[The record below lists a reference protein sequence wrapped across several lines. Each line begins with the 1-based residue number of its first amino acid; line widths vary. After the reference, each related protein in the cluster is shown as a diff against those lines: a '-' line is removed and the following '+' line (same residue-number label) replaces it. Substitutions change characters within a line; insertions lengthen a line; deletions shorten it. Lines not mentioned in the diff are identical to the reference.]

1 MNLHK
6 VWFGCKRLICGNV
19 CGLSA
24 KEGTIVAG
32 LFTLVTSTLHL
43 IFESGN
49 LRMYKLT
56 NHTAITSDDKL
67 SFHLTLHQFSLTSIS
82 LVTVGIFA
90 VFALFLSVWKE
101 VYWGIAG
108 YIVWIVF
115 FELGQV
121 FLLIFFMPKHE
132 NFPMNINAME
142 STGMALR
149 CMVEA
154 YWIIFLTRYTL
165 ELYRFQQR
173 VDDSVKV
180 KQKASQ
186 RLKFGSV
193 VEMGV

>member
-6 VWFGCKRLICGNV
+6 VWFGCKRLIRGNV

-32 LFTLVTSTLHL
+32 LFTLVTSIMHL

-49 LRMYKLT
+49 LRLYKLT
-56 NHTAITSDDKL
+56 NYTSSNEKV
-67 SFHLTLHQFSLTSIS
+67 SFYVTLHQFCLTSIG

-90 VFALFLSVWKE
+90 VFALFLSIWKE

-115 FELGQV
+115 FELGQM

-132 NFPMNINAME
+132 SFPKTMNAME
-142 STGMALR
+142 STGMVLR
-149 CMVEA
+149 CIVEV

-173 VDDSVKV
+173 VDDTVKV
-180 KQKASQ
+180 KQKGSQ